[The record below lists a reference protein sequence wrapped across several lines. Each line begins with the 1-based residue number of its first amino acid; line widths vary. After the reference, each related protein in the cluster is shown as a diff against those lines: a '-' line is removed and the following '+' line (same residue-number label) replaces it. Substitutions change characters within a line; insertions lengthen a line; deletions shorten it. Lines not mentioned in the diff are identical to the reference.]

1 MPVFIF
7 SVCFI
12 IATTASS
19 LTILHFVRKEVSA
32 TRREVVH
39 LYAELKQDLSI
50 QTLDIEILRRHI
62 NMKTK
67 TLEEVLKET
76 WVQDLTKE
84 D

>member
-7 SVCFI
+7 IVCFI

-19 LTILHFVRKEVSA
+19 LTILHFVRKEIST

-62 NMKTK
+62 NRRNK
-67 TLEEVLKET
+67 TLGEVLEEPWAK
-76 WVQDLTKE
+76 DLLKE